1 MVIGNGFSYF
11 HANYRKPN
19 IKSEMLTRKFKIT
32 LKKVASFFSVI
43 RGYNIW
49 VIALAQYLS
58 AIFILAP
65 EKRALAILLDWHLF
79 LIVVA
84 SILTIASGYIINNFY
99 DAKKDLINRPKKAMI
114 DRLVSQETK
123 LKVYFTI
130 NCIVALLMFFISWR
144 AVFFFST
151 YIFLIWF
158 YSHKLKKIFLIG
170 NITAAVLAV
179 LPFFGILMY
188 YKNFYPV
195 IFAHASFLLLL
206 IFIREMIKDLENME
220 GDLIADYKTI
230 PVIFGEKIT
239 KTVITL
245 LTTITLIPVYLL
257 IEIYDVGY
265 MDIYFYLS
273 LIGLLLFGTLLWK
286 ATSKTAYLQL
296 HFLLKL
302 IIVAGVFSIVLIEP
316 TVLIHGKKLISTY

>member
-1 MVIGNGFSYF
+1 
-11 HANYRKPN
+11 
-19 IKSEMLTRKFKIT
+19 MLTRKSKVT
-32 LKKVASFFSVI
+32 LKKIASFFSVI

-65 EKRALAILLDWHLF
+65 EKRALDIILDWRLF
-79 LIVVA
+79 LIVIA
-84 SILTIASGYIINNFY
+84 ATLTIASGYIINNFY

-130 NCIVALLMFFISWR
+130 NFIVALLMFFISWR
-144 AVFFFST
+144 ALLFFST
-151 YIFLIWF
+151 YIFLIWL
-158 YSHKLKKIFLIG
+158 YSHKLKKMFLIG
-170 NITAAVLAV
+170 NITAALLAV

-206 IFIREMIKDLENME
+206 IIIREMIKDLENME

-230 PVIFGEKIT
+230 PVVFGEKTAKSSISLLT
-239 KTVITL
+239 AFTL
-245 LTTITLIPVYLL
+245 LPVYLL

-273 LIGLLLFGTLLWK
+273 LMALLSFSVLLWK
-286 ATSKTAYLQL
+286 ATSKTAYLKL
-296 HFLLKL
+296 HFLLKF

-316 TVLIHGKKLISTY
+316 SVLIHGKKLISTY